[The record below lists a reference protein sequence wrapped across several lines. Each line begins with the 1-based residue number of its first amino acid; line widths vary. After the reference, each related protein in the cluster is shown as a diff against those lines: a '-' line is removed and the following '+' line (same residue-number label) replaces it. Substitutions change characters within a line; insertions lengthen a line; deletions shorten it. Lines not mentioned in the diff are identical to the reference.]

1 MFIKLINA
9 SPLHRGRPL
18 LIRASAILTVFEGT
32 AVREDST
39 IDEVTYI
46 FSPDHGTWEVQDCAD
61 DVFKKLVETK
71 EVELK

>member
-32 AVREDST
+32 AVREDNT

-46 FSPDHGTWEVQDCAD
+46 FSPDHGTWEVQDSAE
-61 DVFKKLVETK
+61 DVHKQLTNS
-71 EVELK
+71 LL